1 MPAHIFDKND
11 VIHRLE
17 AHLCKTFEMIDNKGM
32 FMDVQKF
39 NLQKGIA
46 GAVVEQ
52 CIFEYSPDTEQK
64 ADLIIIDGMKNTK
77 TELKTTGMV
86 IQKKPRKHFVAKEP
100 MSITAVGVYEIAEQE
115 FETSHFWEKL
125 EHMLIVYYHYASPR
139 PVSAYGYKD
148 FILKGYDFHEF
159 SADEVEILRNDWEY
173 VRNLCAE
180 VVSHHPGPRN
190 KSWKLAVKKEYIET
204 HSDIRRNLNYINLAP
219 KFPPR
224 FRLKKAIVSSM
235 IANHFG
241 YELEQLPE
249 RYLSKSEID
258 AKCREV
264 TNLYAGKSIEELI
277 KHFNLKLKKDTKDNY
292 IGSQV

>member
-86 IQKKPRKHFVAKEP
+86 IQKKPRK
-100 MSITAVGVYEIAEQE
+100 Q
-115 FETSHFWEKL
+115 
-125 EHMLIVYYHYASPR
+125 
-139 PVSAYGYKD
+139 
-148 FILKGYDFHEF
+148 
-159 SADEVEILRNDWEY
+159 
-173 VRNLCAE
+173 
-180 VVSHHPGPRN
+180 
-190 KSWKLAVKKEYIET
+190 
-204 HSDIRRNLNYINLAP
+204 
-219 KFPPR
+219 
-224 FRLKKAIVSSM
+224 FR
-235 IANHFG
+235 
-241 YELEQLPE
+241 
-249 RYLSKSEID
+249 
-258 AKCREV
+258 C
-264 TNLYAGKSIEELI
+264 
-277 KHFNLKLKKDTKDNY
+277 
-292 IGSQV
+292 